1 MVLEDKEIIPF
12 FEWLPVGLSLFL
24 VTMLIVIAI
33 GIFIGYLVS
42 SMRYGPGKALS
53 VTFSAVSTA
62 IKELS
67 QISPRR
73 VWAMTTLAF
82 REAIRRKVLVVFAL
96 FLVLLLFAGW
106 FLDPTADH
114 PGKLYLSF
122 VLTSTNFLIT
132 MLAVFLSTFS
142 LPNDVKNRTIYTV
155 VTKPVRAWEI
165 VLGRIIGFAG
175 IGTLLLATMGL
186 FSYFFVVRGLDHSH
200 SSAELQD
207 VEAEVRGEIVTV
219 KEGETSLDNRHRH
232 EVQVSQD
239 GIVVSANHDHSH
251 GAVVSDDGTIS
262 FGESEGNLQARVPK
276 YGRLRYIDRNGEEGR
291 GVSVGSEWGYRRYI
305 EGGTPATAIWTF
317 EGLKPTDFT
326 DGIPVEMVI
335 RVFRT
340 YKGVIDQGIRGS
352 IQVVQAVDQEEG
364 QPPLPV
370 DQRNRYKKINFVAQD
385 QSVDRLTIP
394 FKAEGTTSTG
404 TNREMLLFE
413 DLVSE
418 DGKLEIWLQC
428 AERQQYY
435 GVAQADVY
443 IRQAD
448 AMFSANFVKGFLG
461 IWFQMIIVTSF
472 AVMFSTFL
480 NGSVAMLATVGA
492 IVLGYF
498 ANFVRD
504 MFNQQVE
511 GGGPSES
518 LVRMIRQQNMI
529 LEMEPGVTRTFV
541 KSFDFVTTMVMA
553 GICSLLPDYGGFNNA
568 DFVANGFDIHNALIM
583 RDFIVTL
590 AYVGVLTTVGYFFLK
605 TREIA
610 A

>member
-12 FEWLPVGLSLFL
+12 FEWLPIGLSLFL
-24 VTMLIVIAI
+24 FTLAIIIIA
-33 GIFIGYLVS
+33 GLFIGYLVS
-42 SMRYGPGKALS
+42 SVRYGPGRAVG
-53 VTFSAVSTA
+53 VTLAAIKTA
-62 IKELS
+62 IVELS

-96 FLVLLLFAGW
+96 FLIMLLFAGW

-155 VTKPVRAWEI
+155 VTKPVRSWEI
-165 VLGRIIGFAG
+165 VLGRILGFVT
-175 IGTLLLATMGL
+175 IGTVLLVTMGI
-186 FSYFFVVRGLDHSH
+186 FSFFFVVRGLEHQH
-200 SSAELQD
+200 AGEPLQD
-207 VEAEVRGEIVTV
+207 VQAEVRGEIVTV
-219 KEGETSLDNRHRH
+219 KEGETSRDNRHRH
-232 EVQVSQD
+232 EVQVSPD
-239 GIVVSANHDHSH
+239 GIVVAANHDHTH
-251 GAVVSDDGTIS
+251 PATASDDGS
-262 FGESEGNLQARVPK
+262 LAFGTSQGNLQARVPK
-276 YGRLRYIDRNGEEGR
+276 YGKLRFIDRNGEIGK

-305 EGGTPATAIWTF
+305 EGGTAAAAIWTF
-317 EGLKPTDFT
+317 EDLKPTDFPN
-326 DGIPVEMVI
+326 GIPLEMVI

-340 YKGVIDQGIRGS
+340 YKGTIDQGIRGS
-352 IQVVQAVDQEEG
+352 LQVVQAVDTKEG
-364 QPPLPV
+364 ELPLPP
-370 DQRNRYKKINFVAQD
+370 DQRNRFKRINFVAQD

-394 FKAEGTTSTG
+394 FKSEGTTATG

-418 DGKLEIWLQC
+418 DGRLEIWLQC

-443 IRQAD
+443 VRQAD
-448 AMFSANFVKGFLG
+448 GLFWANFVKGFLG
-461 IWFQMIIVTSF
+461 IWFQMIIVTAF

-480 NGSVAMLATVGA
+480 NGSVAMLATIAA
-492 IVLGYF
+492 IILGYF

-504 MFNQQVE
+504 MFNGSVE

-518 LVRMIRQQNMI
+518 LVRLIRQQNMI
-529 LEMEPGVTRTFV
+529 MDMEPGVTKV
-541 KSFDFVTTMVMA
+541 VVQSFDFVTVMIMS
-553 GICSLLPDYGGFNNA
+553 GICALLPDYGGFNNS
-568 DFVANGFDIHNALIM
+568 DFVANGFDINNALIM

-590 AYVGVLTTVGYFFLK
+590 AYVAVLTTVGYFFLK